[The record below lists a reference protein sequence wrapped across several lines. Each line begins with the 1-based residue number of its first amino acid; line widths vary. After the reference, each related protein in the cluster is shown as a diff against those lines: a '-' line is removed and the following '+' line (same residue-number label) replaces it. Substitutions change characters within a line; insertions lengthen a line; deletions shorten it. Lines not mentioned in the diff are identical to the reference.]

1 MSKTVKLYNNTKLVN
16 IGYIILLLLLI
27 SIIIIIIK
35 KNKKKYE
42 KFEDLNNDIFFP
54 TTKIIEHQGYGKIKC
69 FNNNDYVCNII
80 LNNKIWEND
89 LYENIFKKYITD
101 NITII
106 DCGSFIGS
114 HTILLSNINKNNDII
129 AFEMMPEH
137 YKILLDNI
145 KLNNLK
151 NVLTF
156 NMALNNN
163 IGFINIPNVNYK
175 SQNTN
180 FGGTSMQKNT
190 SEKSDLKIATITL
203 DSILPY
209 INESKPVKFIKMD
222 IEGNEIKCLEGSKNL
237 LKKYKPI
244 ILIEI
249 WKHEYQNFINNEIW
263 SFLQKNGYKIKHI
276 NSDDYLLYVPGQF
289 PDLK

>member
-1 MSKTVKLYNNTKLVN
+1 MVKTIKLCDNKKVIN
-16 IGYIILLLLLI
+16 IGYIILLLLVGLVI
-27 SIIIIIIK
+27 FIIIK
-35 KNKKKYE
+35 KKYE
-42 KFEDLNNDIFFP
+42 NFENLNNDTFFP
-54 TTKIIEHQGYGKIKC
+54 TTKIIEHKGYGKIKC

-80 LNNKIWEND
+80 LNNQIWEND

-114 HTILLSNINKNNDII
+114 HTILLSKIHKNNDII

-145 KLNNLK
+145 KLNNLN

-163 IGFINIPNVNYK
+163 VGFINIPNINYK
-175 SQNTN
+175 TDNTN
-180 FGGTSMQKNT
+180 FGGTSMHTNI
-190 SEKSDLKIATITL
+190 SEKSDLKIPTITL
-203 DSILPY
+203 DYILPY

-237 LKKYKPI
+237 LTKYKPI

-249 WKHEYQNFINNEIW
+249 WSHEYQNFINNEIW
-263 SFLQKNGYKIKHI
+263 GFLQKIGYKIKHI
-276 NSDDYLLYVPGQF
+276 NGDDYLLYVPGQF
-289 PDLK
+289 PDLE